1 MRTRAIRF
9 HDYGGAEVLRFEEI
23 EQPAPKDGEILVR
36 VHAASVNPVDW
47 KIRDGLVRKRFNPQ
61 LPVIPGGDL
70 SGEVAAVGP
79 GVTDFRVGD
88 PVFAMI
94 GLLGAYAGHVTF
106 KSAMAASKPAT
117 IDHVQ
122 AASVPLV
129 GLTAWQALHEQ
140 AELRPGQ
147 RVFVLAAAG
156 GVGGFAVQLARAAGA
171 IVIASAAAK
180 NADYVRGLGASEV
193 LDYRIDSAA
202 QYAGGVDLVMDL
214 AGGDASIRALELLTP
229 AGALVAIAAPSEA
242 LKERAAKLGR
252 RVLALQGR
260 PDGAQ
265 LAQIASLIDAGKVT
279 TTVAAVFP
287 LAEAAAAQELSKLG
301 RTRGKIILNAVA

>member
-23 EQPAPKDGEILVR
+23 EQPAPKDGEMLVR

-47 KIRDGLVRKRFNPQ
+47 KIRDGLVRKRLNPQ

-94 GLLGAYAGHVTF
+94 GLLGAYAEHVTF
-106 KSAMAASKPAT
+106 KAAMAASKPAT

-140 AELRPGQ
+140 ADLRPGQ

-229 AGALVAIAAPSEA
+229 AGALVAIAAPSET

-265 LAQIASLIDAGKVT
+265 LAELASLIDAGKVT

>member
-23 EQPAPKDGEILVR
+23 EQPAPKDGEMLVR

-47 KIRDGLVRKRFNPQ
+47 KIRDGLVRKRLNPQ

-94 GLLGAYAGHVTF
+94 GLLGAYAEHVTF
-106 KSAMAASKPAT
+106 KAAMAASKPAT

-140 AELRPGQ
+140 ADLRPGQ

-229 AGALVAIAAPSEA
+229 AGALVAIAAPGAA

>member
-1 MRTRAIRF
+1 VRTRAIRF
-9 HDYGGAEVLRFEEI
+9 HDYGGPEVLHFEGI

-36 VHAASVNPVDW
+36 VHAASVNSVDW
-47 KIRDGLVRKRFNPQ
+47 KIRDGLLRKRFNLQ

-79 GVTDFRVGD
+79 DVTNFRVGD
-88 PVFAMI
+88 AVFAMI
-94 GLLGAYAGHVTF
+94 GLLGAYAQHVAF
-106 KSAMAASKPAT
+106 KAAMAASKPAG

-140 AELRPGQ
+140 GALRPGQ

-180 NADYVRGLGASEV
+180 NADYVRGLGAGEV

-252 RVLALQGR
+252 RVLALQVR

-265 LAQIASLIDAGKVT
+265 LAHIASLIDAGKLT

-301 RTRGKIILNAVA
+301 HTRGKIILNAVA

>member
-23 EQPAPKDGEILVR
+23 EQPAPKDGEMLVR

-47 KIRDGLVRKRFNPQ
+47 KIRDGLVRKRLNPQ

-94 GLLGAYAGHVTF
+94 GLLGAYAEHVTF
-106 KSAMAASKPAT
+106 KAAMAASKPAS

-140 AELRPGQ
+140 ADIRPGQ

-171 IVIASAAAK
+171 LVIASAAAK

-202 QYAGGVDLVMDL
+202 RYAGGVDLVMDL

-229 AGALVAIAAPSEA
+229 AGALVAIAAPSET

-265 LAQIASLIDAGKVT
+265 LAELASLIDAGKVT

-301 RTRGKIILNAVA
+301 HTRGKIILNAVA

>member
-23 EQPAPKDGEILVR
+23 EQPAPKDGEMLVR

-140 AELRPGQ
+140 ADLRPGQ

>member
-1 MRTRAIRF
+1 
-9 HDYGGAEVLRFEEI
+9 VLRFEEI

-47 KIRDGLVRKRFNPQ
+47 KIRGGLVRKRFNLP

-70 SGEVAAVGP
+70 SGEVAAVGA
-79 GVTDFRVGD
+79 GVANFAVGQ

-94 GLLGAYAGHVTF
+94 GLWGAYAEHVAF
-106 KSAMAASKPAT
+106 NAAMAARKPAS

-140 AELRPGQ
+140 GGLRPGQ

-171 IVIASAAAK
+171 VVIASAGAK

-193 LDYRIDSAA
+193 LDYRTDSAVHH
-202 QYAGGVDLVMDL
+202 AGSIDLVVDL
-214 AGGDASIRALELLTP
+214 AGGDASVRSLELLTP
-229 AGALVAIAAPSEA
+229 GGALLAVAAPSEA
-242 LKERAAKLGR
+242 LKERAAQLGR
-252 RVLALQGR
+252 RVLALQAR

-265 LAQIASLIDAGKVT
+265 LALIASLIDAGKVT
-279 TTVAAVFP
+279 STVAAVFP

-301 RTRGKIILNAVA
+301 HARGKIVLKAA

>member
-94 GLLGAYAGHVTF
+94 GLLGAYAEHVTF
-106 KSAMAASKPAT
+106 KAAMAASKPAT

-140 AELRPGQ
+140 ADLRPGQ

>member
-9 HDYGGAEVLRFEEI
+9 HDYGGAEVLHFEEI

-36 VHAASVNPVDW
+36 VHAASVNPIDW
-47 KIRDGLVRKRFNPQ
+47 KIRDGLVRKRFNLQ

-79 GVTDFRVGD
+79 GVTNFRVGD

-94 GLLGAYAGHVTF
+94 GLLGAYAEHVTF
-106 KSAMAASKPAT
+106 KAAMAACKPAR

-140 AELRPGQ
+140 GDVRPGQ

-156 GVGGFAVQLARAAGA
+156 GVGGFAVQLARIAGA
-171 IVIASAAAK
+171 IVIASAAVK
-180 NADYVRGLGASEV
+180 NADYVRGLGAREV
-193 LDYRIDSAA
+193 FDYRIDSAA
-202 QYAGGVDLVMDL
+202 RYAGGVDLVMDL
-214 AGGDASIRALELLTP
+214 AGGDASIRALELLSP

-301 RTRGKIILNAVA
+301 HTRGKIILSAVA

>member
-23 EQPAPKDGEILVR
+23 EQPAPKDGEMLVR

-94 GLLGAYAGHVTF
+94 GLLGAYAEHVTF
-106 KSAMAASKPAT
+106 KAAMAASKPAS

-140 AELRPGQ
+140 ADIRPGQ

>member
-140 AELRPGQ
+140 ADLRPGQ

-301 RTRGKIILNAVA
+301 HTRGKIILNAVA

>member
-1 MRTRAIRF
+1 MRTKAIRF
-9 HDYGGAEVLRFEEI
+9 HDYGGPEALHFEEI

-47 KIRDGLVRKRFNPQ
+47 KIRDGLVRKRFNLP

-79 GVTDFRVGD
+79 GVTHFAVGQ

-94 GLLGAYAGHVTF
+94 GLWGAYAEHVAF
-106 KSAMAASKPAT
+106 NAAMAARKPAS

-140 AELRPGQ
+140 GELRRGQ
-147 RVFVLAAAG
+147 RVFVHAAAG

-171 IVIASAAAK
+171 VVIASAAAK

-193 LDYRIDSAA
+193 LDYRTDSAA
-202 QYAGGVDLVMDL
+202 HHAGSIDLVVGL
-214 AGGDASIRALELLTP
+214 AGGDASVRSLELLTP
-229 AGALVAIAAPSEA
+229 AGALLAVAAPSEA

-252 RVLALQGR
+252 RVLALQVR

-265 LAQIASLIDAGKVT
+265 LAQIASLIDAGTVT
-279 TTVAAVFP
+279 STVAAVFP

-301 RTRGKIILNAVA
+301 HTRGKIVLKAAA

>member
-140 AELRPGQ
+140 ADLRPGQ

-202 QYAGGVDLVMDL
+202 RYAGGVDLVMDL

>member
-1 MRTRAIRF
+1 MQTRAIRF
-9 HDYGGAEVLRFEEI
+9 HDYGGTEVLHFEGI
-23 EQPAPKDGEILVR
+23 EQPAPRDGEILVR

-47 KIRDGLVRKRFNPQ
+47 KIRDGLMRKRFNLQ

-79 GVTDFRVGD
+79 GVTNFRVGD

-94 GLLGAYAGHVTF
+94 GLLGAYAEHVTF
-106 KSAMAASKPAT
+106 KAAMAASKPAS

-140 AELRPGQ
+140 GDLRPGQ

-156 GVGGFAVQLARAAGA
+156 GVGGFAVQMARAAGA

-214 AGGDASIRALELLTP
+214 AGGEAGIRALELLTA

-242 LKERAAKLGR
+242 LRERAAKLGR

-265 LAQIASLIDAGKVT
+265 LAHIASLIDAGKIT

-287 LAEAAAAQELSKLG
+287 LAEAGAAQELSKLG
-301 RTRGKIILNAVA
+301 HTRGKIILNAVA

>member
-1 MRTRAIRF
+1 
-9 HDYGGAEVLRFEEI
+9 
-23 EQPAPKDGEILVR
+23 
-36 VHAASVNPVDW
+36 
-47 KIRDGLVRKRFNPQ
+47 
-61 LPVIPGGDL
+61 
-70 SGEVAAVGP
+70 
-79 GVTDFRVGD
+79 
-88 PVFAMI
+88 
-94 GLLGAYAGHVTF
+94 
-106 KSAMAASKPAT
+106 
-117 IDHVQ
+117 
-122 AASVPLV
+122 
-129 GLTAWQALHEQ
+129 
-140 AELRPGQ
+140 
-147 RVFVLAAAG
+147 VLAAAG

-180 NADYVRGLGASEV
+180 NADYVRGLGAGEV

-242 LKERAAKLGR
+242 LKERAAELGR
-252 RVLALQGR
+252 RVLALQVR

-265 LAQIASLIDAGKVT
+265 LAHIASLIDAGKLT

-301 RTRGKIILNAVA
+301 HTRGKIILNAVA

>member
-140 AELRPGQ
+140 ADLRPGQ